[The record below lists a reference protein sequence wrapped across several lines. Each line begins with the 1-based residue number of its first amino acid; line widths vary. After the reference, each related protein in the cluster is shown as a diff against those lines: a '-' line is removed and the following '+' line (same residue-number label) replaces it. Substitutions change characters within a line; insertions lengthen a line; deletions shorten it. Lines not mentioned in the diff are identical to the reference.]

1 MTLPDELLIRPFED
15 ADEAA
20 VAALWREVFPDD
32 PPWNEPSLV
41 MAKKRAV
48 QRDLF
53 FVAHL
58 DDELTGTAMAGYDGH
73 RGWVY
78 TLAVRPSRRRCG
90 IGRALMARVESAL
103 VDLGCAKLNLQVRA
117 GNEAV
122 VAFYQRLGYGIEERV
137 SLGKLLPGAGE
148 DVEGPG

>member
-1 MTLPDELLIRPFED
+1 MTLPDEVVIRPFED
-15 ADEAA
+15 ADEVA

-78 TLAVRPSRRRCG
+78 TLAVRPFRRRCG

-117 GNEAV
+117 SNQAV
-122 VAFYQRLGYGIEERV
+122 VAFYEKMGYQVEQRV
-137 SLGKLLPGAGE
+137 SMGKRLDNHNKG
-148 DVEGPG
+148 D